1 MHNLTKIT
9 YNQYCPYNLP
19 NEKYI
24 AVQKTKVQLWK
35 LPQVK
40 TLNKTEVYFKT
51 ELEPVGIQNKRSWE
65 KLKVN

>member
-1 MHNLTKIT
+1 MLNLTKIT

-40 TLNKTEVYFKT
+40 TSNKTEFNFKK
-51 ELEPVGIQNKRSWE
+51 ELKPVGIQIRDPGKS
-65 KLKVN
+65 

>member
-35 LPQVK
+35 VPQVK
-40 TLNKTEVYFKT
+40 TSNKTGFNF
-51 ELEPVGIQNKRSWE
+51 QKRTTRRSGS
-65 KLKVN
+65 KIRDPGKS